1 MRDLLLRV
9 TPGLVNLLGYRR
21 EWLPHDA
28 AAGVSV
34 AAVAL
39 PTAIAYAE
47 LIGFEPVVGL
57 YAAILPLL
65 VYAIFGTSRHL
76 IVNPDAATCAMVGTT
91 LMPLIAIHPN
101 ALMSLSVVLAFFT
114 GTFCILAGLLRLGFV
129 ADFLAKPIL
138 VGFLNGVAIHIFL
151 GQIGKVF
158 GFSMKSHGIVPSLL
172 EFIQKLPQTH
182 LPTLAVGV
190 LTIGVMLAGKRW
202 VPRWPAP
209 LLAVVFAVA
218 LVYSIGLEA
227 RGVAVVGKVPAG
239 LPQLRWPEFDPEFIV
254 PLLGGALG
262 VALLSFSN
270 AIVVARSFAAKGRYE
285 VDVDQEFIALGACQ
299 IAAGLSQGFAVSGA
313 DSRTAMNYSSGGKS
327 QVASL
332 VAAAVMAVVLVFLT
346 GPLSYL
352 PKAALGAVLIVAAI
366 GLFDVAE
373 TDKSGT
379 KGDPGYPKT
388 CLTPIA

>member
-1 MRDLLLRV
+1 MRDLLLRMA
-9 TPGLVNLLGYRR
+9 PGLVNLLGYRR
-21 EWLPHDA
+21 EWLRSDA

-76 IVNPDAATCAMVGTT
+76 IVNPDAATCAMVGTA

-101 ALMSLSVVLAFFT
+101 ALVSLSVVLAFFT
-114 GTFCILAGLLRLGFV
+114 GIFCILAGLLRLGFV

-172 EFIQKLPQTH
+172 EFMQKVPQTH

-202 VPRWPAP
+202 LPRWPAP
-209 LLAVVFAVA
+209 LLAW
-218 LVYSIGLEA
+218 S
-227 RGVAVVGKVPAG
+227 
-239 LPQLRWPEFDPEFIV
+239 LRWRWFTASAWRQRGLRWWARFRPVYRGYD
-254 PLLGGALG
+254 GQSST
-262 VALLSFSN
+262 LSSSCLCW
-270 AIVVARSFAAKGRYE
+270 AAR
-285 VDVDQEFIALGACQ
+285 L
-299 IAAGLSQGFAVSGA
+299 
-313 DSRTAMNYSSGGKS
+313 
-327 QVASL
+327 ASH
-332 VAAAVMAVVLVFLT
+332 
-346 GPLSYL
+346 S
-352 PKAALGAVLIVAAI
+352 
-366 GLFDVAE
+366 
-373 TDKSGT
+373 
-379 KGDPGYPKT
+379 
-388 CLTPIA
+388 

>member
-1 MRDLLLRV
+1 MEKSSSADKKIPSLLRAA
-9 TPGLVNLLGYRR
+9 PGLRNLLGYRR
-21 EWLPHDA
+21 EWLRHDVV
-28 AAGVSV
+28 AGVSV

-91 LMPLIAIHPN
+91 LIPLTAIHAN
-101 ALMSLSVVLAFFT
+101 SLMSLSVVLALFT
-114 GTFCILAGLLRLGFV
+114 GIFCILAGLLRLGFV

-158 GFSMKSHGIVPSLL
+158 GFPMKSHGIVPSLL
-172 EFIQKLPQTH
+172 EFIQKVPQTH

-202 VPRWPAP
+202 LPRWPAP

-218 LVYSIGLEA
+218 LVYSMDLEGK
-227 RGVAVVGKVPAG
+227 GVAVVGQVPPG
-239 LPQLRWPEFDPEFIV
+239 LPRLRWPEFDPEFIV

-285 VDVDQEFIALGACQ
+285 VDVDQEFVALGACQ
-299 IAAGLSQGFAVSGA
+299 IAAGLSQGFAISGA
-313 DSRTAMNYSSGGKS
+313 DSRTAMNYASRGQKPGFRGSSSGDDGCGS
-327 QVASL
+327 SV
-332 VAAAVMAVVLVFLT
+332 
-346 GPLSYL
+346 SYRA
-352 PKAALGAVLIVAAI
+352 PGFSAQGSARCGAHRRGHRALRHCRI
-366 GLFDVAE
+366 
-373 TDKSGT
+373 T
-379 KGDPGYPKT
+379 
-388 CLTPIA
+388 